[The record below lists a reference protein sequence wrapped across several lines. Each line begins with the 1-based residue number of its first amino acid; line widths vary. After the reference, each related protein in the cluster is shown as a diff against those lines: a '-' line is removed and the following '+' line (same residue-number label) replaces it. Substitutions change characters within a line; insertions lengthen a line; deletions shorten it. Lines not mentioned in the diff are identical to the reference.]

1 MKFKNNKIACFILS
15 FLYDGIT
22 KFYSIKIGKNKNS
35 SHFQVPQN
43 ILSIEAILLK
53 SSLESLYEPSIQ
65 SLTCT
70 CIVKIATISLQLRFT
85 TFDFPSSSCPKIDC
99 TKLQL
104 AESCISQEK
113 ELNLKT
119 LQTFLI
125 SDTSSCIIIR
135 VTTLWPSSPQLRYKY
150 HPWITHKVTW
160 QKEIITN

>member
-1 MKFKNNKIACFILS
+1 MKFKNNKIACFILR

-113 ELNLKT
+113 RIESGNITDFSNVWHFKLYYYKGYNPMTLFSTTQIQISPLNHT
-119 LQTFLI
+119 
-125 SDTSSCIIIR
+125 
-135 VTTLWPSSPQLRYKY
+135 
-150 HPWITHKVTW
+150 
-160 QKEIITN
+160 

>member
-22 KFYSIKIGKNKNS
+22 KFCSIKIGKNKNS

-43 ILSIEAILLK
+43 ILSIESILLK
-53 SSLESLYEPSIQ
+53 SSPESLYEPSIQ
-65 SLTCT
+65 SLTC
-70 CIVKIATISLQLRFT
+70 IVKIATISLQLSFK
-85 TFDFPSSSCPKIDC
+85 TFDFPSNSCPKIDC

-113 ELNLKT
+113 ELNLKA

>member
-22 KFYSIKIGKNKNS
+22 KFCSIKIGKNKNS

-53 SSLESLYEPSIQ
+53 SSPESLYEPSIQ

-70 CIVKIATISLQLRFT
+70 CIVKIATISLQLSST
-85 TFDFPSSSCPKIDC
+85 TFDFPSHPCPKIDC

-104 AESCISQEK
+104 AQCCISQENI
-113 ELNLKT
+113 LNLKKIAIICNV
-119 LQTFLI
+119 LQFKLYFL
-125 SDTSSCIIIR
+125 
-135 VTTLWPSSPQLRYKY
+135 
-150 HPWITHKVTW
+150 
-160 QKEIITN
+160 

>member
-43 ILSIEAILLK
+43 ILSIESILLK
-53 SSLESLYEPSIQ
+53 SSPESLYEPSIQ
-65 SLTCT
+65 SLTC
-70 CIVKIATISLQLRFT
+70 IVKIATISLQLSFK
-85 TFDFPSSSCPKIDC
+85 TFDFPSNSCPKIDC

-113 ELNLKT
+113 RIESGNITDFSNVWHFKLYYYKGYNP
-119 LQTFLI
+119 
-125 SDTSSCIIIR
+125 
-135 VTTLWPSSPQLRYKY
+135 TTLFSTTQIQISPLN
-150 HPWITHKVTW
+150 HT
-160 QKEIITN
+160 

>member
-22 KFYSIKIGKNKNS
+22 KFCSIKIGKNKNS

-53 SSLESLYEPSIQ
+53 SSPESLYEPSIQ
-65 SLTCT
+65 SLTC
-70 CIVKIATISLQLRFT
+70 IVKIATISLQLSFN
-85 TFDFPSSSCPKIDC
+85 TFNFPSSSCPKIDC

-113 ELNLKT
+113 RIESENITDFSNIWHFKLYYYKGYNHMTLFSTTQIQISPLNHT
-119 LQTFLI
+119 
-125 SDTSSCIIIR
+125 
-135 VTTLWPSSPQLRYKY
+135 
-150 HPWITHKVTW
+150 
-160 QKEIITN
+160 